1 MFTFDINAAKKAQK
15 KYCKE
20 KEYPLFAPIDGV
32 CWSCGKNIYCVNGIS
47 VEHASNNLIT
57 GCPFCHRSF
66 CD

>member
-15 KYCKE
+15 NYCKE
-20 KEYPLFAPIDGV
+20 KVYPLFAPKDGV
-32 CWSCGKNIYCVNGIS
+32 CWNCGKNIYCVNGIS
-47 VEHASNNLIT
+47 VEQASNNLIT